1 MNSLSKS
8 INSRFRPSYVGGMP
22 VFMCGGKMRYDLGGM
37 MSANPMQFAQEGSQL
52 QDYAVN
58 ALSGVMPQSQDKIGS
73 MLQSGLQGSK
83 YGLIGMGLGALTG
96 LNKHNQDKT
105 NQEQSIMNSQL
116 QNLLSNLPEQQQYT
130 MASGGF
136 IDRPEQRSTQG
147 NEKWSDDGIKMLMRD
162 YRKSPEWWAKSSGR
176 AEITDSPIDWVI
188 GGAPMMD
195 MSKGLW
201 HLGDLAAKKIVDDAG
216 GIMSNIAL
224 KTAAVGIPAFTLAN
238 FLNNNKIKANGG
250 YLPSYATGGMLQ
262 GSTSIKTGGTHES
275 SSLGGV
281 PIGNQGKVE
290 EGEYIWNSPNG
301 KYVFS
306 SRF

>member
-37 MSANPMQFAQEGSQL
+37 MSANPMQFAQEGAEL
-52 QDYAVN
+52 QGYAADSLISIGDAMRPTGYKKTPMDSAMDS
-58 ALSGVMPQSQDKIGS
+58 ALK
-73 MLQSGLQGSK
+73 GSK
-83 YGLIGMGLGALTG
+83 YGLLGAALGGLTG
-96 LNKHNQDKT
+96 YFTGKKQIETDKVNQ
-105 NQEQSIMNSQL
+105 QQSIMNSQL

-130 MASGGF
+130 M
-136 IDRPEQRSTQG
+136 
-147 NEKWSDDGIKMLMRD
+147 
-162 YRKSPEWWAKSSGR
+162 
-176 AEITDSPIDWVI
+176 
-188 GGAPMMD
+188 
-195 MSKGLW
+195 
-201 HLGDLAAKKIVDDAG
+201 
-216 GIMSNIAL
+216 
-224 KTAAVGIPAFTLAN
+224 
-238 FLNNNKIKANGG
+238 ANGG